1 MNMSYCRFENTVND
15 MIDCISNMELDEY
28 ASEHEKRARKRFVE
42 LCAQVAKDYS
52 DELEEEDESE
62 RQAKPKRRRS
72 DSRTF

>member
-15 MIDCISNMELDEY
+15 MIDCINNMELDEY